1 MIGGDLTMPREK
13 KDSRAFGCKFDREI
27 FERLEEF
34 CKLSGQNKTVVVE
47 RAVKKYLEENLEKM
61 REFSK
66 QL

>member
-1 MIGGDLTMPREK
+1 MPREK
-13 KDSRAFGCKFDREI
+13 KNARNFACKFDGEI

-34 CKLSGQNKTVVVE
+34 CSLSGQNKTAVVE
-47 RAVKKYLEENLEKM
+47 RAVDKYLEENLEKM

>member
-1 MIGGDLTMPREK
+1 MAREK
-13 KDSRAFGCKFDREI
+13 KDSKAFSCKFERDI

-47 RAVKKYLEENLEKM
+47 RAVNKYLEENLEKM

>member
-1 MIGGDLTMPREK
+1 MAREK
-13 KDSRAFGCKFDREI
+13 KDSKAFSCKFERDI
-27 FERLEEF
+27 FERLEEY

-47 RAVKKYLEENLEKM
+47 RAVNKYLEENLEKM